1 MLSRV
6 ADSLYWMNRQI
17 ERAEN
22 VARAVETT
30 LDLVLDGTISHGRL
44 WNALVCTFGDQADF
58 WARHGLADQ
67 DHVITFLAFDP
78 GNPNSIASCLQAAR
92 ENARTVRD
100 MISAPMWEEVNK
112 AHLFVRSAAGRA
124 DLHNP
129 RDFLDEVK
137 RASQLITGVSDAT
150 MSHGEAWHFARL
162 GRLVER
168 ADKTS
173 RVLDVEHY
181 FQPAASAFAPPAGS
195 GFQPAASAFAP
206 PAGSGFQPVASA
218 FAPPAGNGYQPAAAG
233 VGMPAAGLVSPGVDA
248 VQWSAVL
255 DSASALEMYRRQY
268 GVVSRRHVAEFL
280 IFDRFFPRAIHFCLL
295 RAEESLLAVTGGA
308 KGVFTNQAEQRLG
321 RLRSKLDYGDIDE
334 ILGGAGGLHG
344 FIDGFQSR
352 LNRASDAIHDTFFA
366 LRPVGKPAEAAER
379 VSA

>member
-6 ADSLYWMNRQI
+6 AESIYWMNRQI

-44 WNALVCTFGDQADF
+44 WNALICTFGDQADF

-100 MISAPMWEEVNK
+100 MISAPMWEEINK
-112 AHLFVRSAAGRA
+112 AHLLVRSAAGRA
-124 DLHNP
+124 DLLNP

-137 RASQLITGVSDAT
+137 RASQLIMGVADAT
-150 MSHGEAWHFARL
+150 MSHGEAWHFGWL

-181 FQPAASAFAPPAGS
+181 FQPAAFSFALPAGEFQPAAS
-195 GFQPAASAFAP
+195 SFALPAGAEFQPAASAATP
-206 PAGSGFQPVASA
+206 PGT
-218 FAPPAGNGYQPAAAG
+218 
-233 VGMPAAGLVSPGVDA
+233 DA

-280 IFDRFFPRAIHFCLL
+280 VFDRFFPRAIHFCLL
-295 RAEESLLAVTGGA
+295 KAEESLLAVTGGA
-308 KGVFTNQAEQRLG
+308 KGAYTNPAEQRLG

-352 LNRASDAIHDTFFA
+352 LNRASETIHDTFFA
-366 LRPVGKPAEAAER
+366 LRPVGKTAETTGER
-379 VSA
+379 VTA

>member
-6 ADSLYWMNRQI
+6 AESVYWMNRQI

-30 LDLVLDGTISHGRL
+30 LDLALDGAISHGLL

-58 WARHGLADQ
+58 GERHGQADQ
-67 DHVITFLAFDP
+67 ARVISFFAFDP
-78 GNPNSIASCLQAAR
+78 ENPNSIASCLRAAR

-100 MISAPMWEEVNK
+100 MISTPMWEEINK
-112 AHLFVRSAAGRA
+112 AHLEVQQAAKRYGGW
-124 DLHNP
+124 LHP
-129 RDFLDEVK
+129 REFLDEVK

-150 MSHGEAWHFARL
+150 MSHGEAWHFGRL

-181 FQPAASAFAPPAGS
+181 FKPAAFAFAPPTVGWID
-195 GFQPAASAFAP
+195 GDSATF
-206 PAGSGFQPVASA
+206 PAGVSLVEAEKKAGE
-218 FAPPAGNGYQPAAAG
+218 PANG
-233 VGMPAAGLVSPGVDA
+233 DA

-255 DSASALEMYRRQY
+255 ESASALEMYRKQY
-268 GVVSRRHVAEFL
+268 GAVSRRNVAEFL
-280 IFDRFFPRAIHFCLL
+280 VFDRFFPRATHFCLNK
-295 RAEESLLAVTGGA
+295 AEESLLAITGGA
-308 KGVFTNQAEQRLG
+308 RGAYTNLAEQRLG
-321 RLRSKLDYGDIDE
+321 RLRSKLDYGSIDE
-334 ILGGAGGLHG
+334 VLTGPGGLHG
-344 FIDGFQSR
+344 FIDGFQMR

-366 LRPVGKPAEAAER
+366 VRPVGKAAEAG
-379 VSA
+379 V